1 MSRLPAYEVDFA
13 PDDPQNPRHWG
24 ALKRGLILAAVSY
37 STAVVVLYSTSYTA
51 ALFLMMEDL
60 GETDSTKGTLG
71 VTTYL
76 FGLAVGSVLWAP
88 LSELYGRRPVYW
100 ASMGIFTAL
109 IIPCALAKT
118 LWSIILVR
126 FFGAVAGSAM
136 IANAPGTVMDITPP
150 HQRALAFAIWSIG
163 PMNGPVLGPVIG
175 GFTAE
180 HLGWRWTNWLVMIL
194 GGVAWLIASL
204 IPETYGPKI
213 LQNMAAKKRK
223 ETGDDAWWCRYDV
236 KQSVSESLKVNLS
249 RPFTLLWGEPILWFW
264 DAYIAIVYGILYL
277 CFVAYP
283 IIFTQYRHW
292 STAMSGL
299 AFCGIGLGTMITIC
313 SEPLQRRI
321 INMHKKDPE
330 TGMVPP
336 EASVSMVCFASLL
349 CPIGQLWFAWTCYP
363 LTIHWIWP
371 ILAGVPF
378 GIGNGM
384 VFIYAGNY
392 VSGAYG
398 IYAASAM
405 AGNSV
410 VRSIIGGTLPLA
422 GAALYKSLGPNWA
435 GTLLGLLEV
444 ACIPIPFVFYKWG
457 DRIRSKSKVISQ
469 MREEDIRQ
477 ARRSKKNQDIRD
489 RDQEKGRLEGEEKQ
503 KEAERL
509 RNPKKPD
516 SLLTRTVSG
525 VHA

>member
-1 MSRLPAYEVDFA
+1 
-13 PDDPQNPRHWG
+13 
-24 ALKRGLILAAVSY
+24 
-37 STAVVVLYSTSYTA
+37 
-51 ALFLMMEDL
+51 MMADL
-60 GETDSTKGTLG
+60 GETDSTLGTLG

-76 FGLAVGSVLWAP
+76 FGLAVGSVLFAP
-88 LSELYGRRPVYW
+88 LSELYGRRPVYVG
-100 ASMGIFTAL
+100 SMGIFTVLVIPTAL
-109 IIPCALAKT
+109 GKT
-118 LWSIILVR
+118 MWSIILVR

-136 IANAPGTVMDITPP
+136 IANAPGTVMDITPA

-175 GFTAE
+175 GFTAQY
-180 HLGWRWTNWLVMIL
+180 LGWRWTNWLVMIL
-194 GGVAWLIASL
+194 GGVAWIIASS

-213 LQNMAAKKRK
+213 LQKMAAEKRK
-223 ETGDDAWWCRYDV
+223 ETGDDSWWCRYDV
-236 KQSVSESLKVNLS
+236 KQSVSESLRVNLS
-249 RPFTLLWGEPILWFW
+249 RPFTLLWSEPILWFW

-283 IIFTQYRHW
+283 IIFTQYRGW
-292 STAMSGL
+292 SAGMAGL

-313 SEPLQRRI
+313 TEPLQRRI

-336 EASVSMVCFASLL
+336 EASVSMVCFASIL
-349 CPIGQLWFAWTCYP
+349 CPIGELWFAWTCYP

-371 ILAGVPF
+371 ILAGIPF
-378 GIGNGM
+378 GMGNGM

-392 VSGAYG
+392 ISGAYG

-410 VRSIIGGTLPLA
+410 VRSLIGGTLPLA
-422 GAALYKSLGPNWA
+422 GAAMYKSLGPNWA

-444 ACIPIPFVFYKWG
+444 ACIPIPFIFYFWG
-457 DRIRSKSKVISQ
+457 HKIRSKSKVIKQ
-469 MREEDIRQ
+469 MRDEDIRQ
-477 ARRSKKNQDIRD
+477 AKRNKRNQAVRD
-489 RDQEKGRLEGEEKQ
+489 KMAGDAAEAEKGRMEE
-503 KEAERL
+503 ESGPVRD
-509 RNPKKPD
+509 PKRPD